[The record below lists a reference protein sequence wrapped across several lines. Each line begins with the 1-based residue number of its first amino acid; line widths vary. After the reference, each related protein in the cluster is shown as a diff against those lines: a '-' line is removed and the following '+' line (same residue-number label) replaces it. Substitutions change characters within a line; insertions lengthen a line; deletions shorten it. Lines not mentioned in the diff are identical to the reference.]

1 MNETTLTT
9 LSTLKDAL
17 STAVAHHGVWI
28 TDETILNI
36 RNALIKLAED
46 TLENTVITTIGGIG
60 EEWLEYTAES
70 ILTSACHK
78 AEEAIVCAHE
88 YCNIEVDQSKIN
100 FERCACVAVGEYT
113 YQNTLLLNQAAKKG
127 FEVDDW
133 GTSCEG
139 HVALGTVVELYGETY
154 IVTAHYK
161 EEDAASENYPDY
173 ADYYVIKTVE

>member
-9 LSTLKDAL
+9 LSNLKDAF

-28 TDETILNI
+28 KDETILNI
-36 RNALIKLAED
+36 RNALIKLTED
-46 TLENTVITTIGGIG
+46 EARTVITTIWGIG
-60 EEWLEYTAES
+60 EESLEYTAES
-70 ILTSACHK
+70 ILTCACHK
-78 AEEAIVCAHE
+78 AEEAIVSAKE

-113 YQNTLLLNQAAKKG
+113 YQNTLLLNMAAKKG

-133 GTSCEG
+133 GKSCEG
-139 HVALGTVVELYGETY
+139 HVALGTSVELYDVKY

-161 EEDAASENYPDY
+161 EEDAASENYPEY
-173 ADYYVIKTVE
+173 ADYYVIKEA